1 MQKNHQLDGGTG
13 GANSRRW
20 GFFDAQLSRLQ
31 SAHCAKVGSSRI
43 SIACKCHGSDF
54 MEGEV
59 CSRFLVYFRV
69 RNMEKKPLLLVFDP
83 CSLQQ
88 PQEKMLFFF
97 GGTGAETFKQRLVFK
112 PGHTSCYYA
121 NQSGLAIGKTST
133 SCEFCSVSEI
143 GNEPRSPQGLQ
154 NSFPAAIKDQRH
166 CKKDLKTRRGRRSR

>member
-31 SAHCAKVGSSRI
+31 SAHCGQSGFKQNLH
-43 SIACKCHGSDF
+43 SIQ
-54 MEGEV
+54 M
-59 CSRFLVYFRV
+59 SRFRLYGRRSLQPFLIYFWV

-83 CSLQQ
+83 CSMQQ
-88 PQEKMLFFF
+88 PQEKEKEKENPGLLFFF

-121 NQSGLAIGKTST
+121 N
-133 SCEFCSVSEI
+133 
-143 GNEPRSPQGLQ
+143 
-154 NSFPAAIKDQRH
+154 
-166 CKKDLKTRRGRRSR
+166 